1 MCQTSRRALLATLTA
16 TPLLSA
22 PRAWAKASAPIAGI
36 AMPDTRVVKAAVEL
50 ARTAMPGYLFNHCM
64 RTWLFGALTARQEN
78 IRHDAEALIVAS
90 ALHDLGLVAAWS
102 TPGQPFEMD
111 SADAAKALAL
121 KNGAGEKEAELV
133 WRSIAFHT
141 SALGAHEAPAVN
153 LVGAGAGA
161 DVFGGG
167 LKAFKPDDVAATL
180 AAYPRLGFKAGFQQS
195 LTDYCRRKPRAQI
208 GTWTDA
214 YCRAHAPEVKWPT
227 LEAGMAR
234 SPFSE

>member
-1 MCQTSRRALLATLTA
+1 V
-16 TPLLSA
+16 
-22 PRAWAKASAPIAGI
+22 IAGLVSTP
-36 AMPDTRVVKAAVEL
+36 AALAASRGWSKAAEPVAGVVMPDTRVVRAAVEL

-64 RTWLFGALTARQEN
+64 RTWLFGALTARNEHTP
-78 IRHDAEALIVAS
+78 HDPEALIVAS
-90 ALHDLGLVAAWS
+90 ALHDLGLVEQYS
-102 TPGQPFEMD
+102 TAGQPFEMD

-121 KNGAGEKEAELV
+121 RNGAGEKEAELV

-161 DVFGGG
+161 DVYGG
-167 LKAFKPDDVAATL
+167 LDAFKPEDVAAIL

-195 LTDYCRRKPRAQI
+195 LTDYCRRKPRAQV

-227 LEAGMAR
+227 IEAGMAR
-234 SPFSE
+234 SPFTE